1 MQNKINSNGKNEKIK
16 EILSDRKKITEAM
29 HRAVREAVEK
39 HKRDGNPIAV
49 WKDGKTVLIEADK
62 M

>member
-16 EILSDRKKITEAM
+16 EILSDRKKITDAM
-29 HRAVREAVEK
+29 QRAVREAVEK

-49 WKDGKTVLIEADK
+49 WRNGKAVWIETDK